1 MEIKDILIYYI
12 GLVILMSA
20 THRLFLNDNRKE
32 EIINMNLPSFVE
44 YFIIIFE
51 FVCGILLITNY
62 KYKINVLYCILTI
75 MVIGSILIFI
85 NNIDN
90 ILQTY
95 NDVFTYKPTYT
106 SFVLHITYIVI
117 IGSIIY
123 Y

>member
-1 MEIKDILIYYI
+1 MEIKDVLMYYI
-12 GLVILMSA
+12 GIVILMA
-20 THRLFLNDNRKE
+20 AIHRLFLNDNRKE
-32 EIINMNLPSFVE
+32 EVINMNLPSFTE

-51 FVCGILLITNY
+51 FICGILLITNY
-62 KYKINVLYCILTI
+62 KYKINVLYCILII
-75 MVIGSILIFI
+75 MIIGSALICI

-95 NDVFTYKPTYT
+95 NDVFTYQPTYT
-106 SFVLHITYIVI
+106 SFILHITYIVI

>member
-12 GLVILMSA
+12 GLVILMA
-20 THRLFLNDNRKE
+20 AMHRLFLNDNRKQ

-51 FVCGILLITNY
+51 LVCGILLITNY
-62 KYKINVLYCILTI
+62 KYKINVLYCILII
-75 MVIGSILIFI
+75 MIIGSVLICI

-95 NDVFTYKPTYT
+95 NDVFTYQPTYT
-106 SFVLHITYIVI
+106 SFILHITYIVI

>member
-20 THRLFLNDNRKE
+20 THRLFLNDSRKE

-62 KYKINVLYCILTI
+62 KYKINVLYCVLTI

-106 SFVLHITYIVI
+106 SFILHLTYIVI